1 MGSAGEADQ
10 LMIALE
16 PEAAAIFCKEK
27 NMNDF
32 LEESGNRSLDG
43 VLSQTDTHYIVV
55 DIGGK

>member
-1 MGSAGEADQ
+1 
-10 LMIALE
+10 MIALE

>member
-1 MGSAGEADQ
+1 MGSAGKADQ
-10 LMIALE
+10 LMFALE

-27 NMNDF
+27 NINDF